1 MDLRMIL
8 DAGKR
13 IAPFI
18 FRTPLLYSE
27 KLSNLTG
34 FSIYLKPEN
43 LQRTGSFKIRGASNL
58 LASLPLES
66 LLKGVITA
74 SSGNHGLGVAC
85 AGSSL
90 GCSVEVVVPENA
102 SRAKIEG
109 IRRYGASVIP
119 FGQSSNERRHFA
131 RSKAEAEGKV
141 FVHSH
146 DDPLVICGQGTIG
159 TEILEDLGDI
169 DAVLVP
175 VGGGGLIAGISIA
188 VKEHNPDISVYGVEP
203 EIGCCMKMSLEKKE
217 RVELTETPPTIAD
230 GLRGTIPGDLPFHV
244 AQKNVDGMISVKED
258 TIKEGVRLLA
268 MDDKLVV
275 EPSGAVVAAALLEG
289 TPLKKGRKICIILS
303 GGNMEIEKFAQIL
316 SGGKDA

>member
-1 MDLRMIL
+1 
-8 DAGKR
+8 
-13 IAPFI
+13 
-18 FRTPLLYSE
+18 
-27 KLSNLTG
+27 
-34 FSIYLKPEN
+34 
-43 LQRTGSFKIRGASNL
+43 
-58 LASLPLES
+58 
-66 LLKGVITA
+66 
-74 SSGNHGLGVAC
+74 VAC
-85 AGSSL
+85 AGASF
-90 GCSVEVVVPENA
+90 GCSVEVVVPEKA
-102 SRAKIEG
+102 SRAKVEG

-119 FGQSSNERRHFA
+119 FGQSSHERRHFA

-159 TEILEDLGDI
+159 TEILEDLKDV

-175 VGGGGLIAGISIA
+175 VGGGGLIAGVSIA
-188 VKEHNPDISVYGVEP
+188 VKEINPHILVYGVEP

-230 GLRGTIPGDLPFHV
+230 GLRGTIPGELPFNI

-258 TIKEGVRLLA
+258 TIREAVRLLA
-268 MDDKLVV
+268 MGDKLVV

-289 TPLKKGRKICIILS
+289 SSLKKGSKICIVLS

-316 SGGKDA
+316 SGGQDG